1 MDVSPSKSTG
11 AGEVQISKLL
21 QAIPLSAKAKV
32 LEVVALSRADL
43 VKLSTEKSLPP
54 QLLSQLASAIKNTQA
69 HPADTLTNNALVKLQ
84 IASPQNQSTWALIQ
98 QLTHQ
103 QAALKVGSIIELSRR
118 GDTLFIQPPT
128 SNAQTSAQ
136 TSSASPTA
144 QAYTMAKGNS
154 EQATRNAETAI
165 LNQLLKLTLP
175 QQDRNLGF
183 ISSLLPNITQQQPE
197 LARIALQGLSTPN
210 KDAPELGRQIINLF
224 QQLDKLGNQAPQMRN
239 IDFAAIQ
246 TTLKQ
251 SGLFAEANTN
261 SLAQNKSVVQ
271 QAPQVALSPSSNEG
285 RNSNAP
291 QHAPLEDIKLVLVS
305 AVILLKTLSTT
316 LSNSAPAQANA
327 LVDAMIRV
335 LFQHRNTAL
344 SGQSKN
350 LPTSDILAMLE
361 RLAHSSLARVLAN
374 QGNAL
379 LQLQS
384 GETQAPLN
392 FQTELLL
399 KHNEHFIPVH
409 FSLREERKK
418 ENDKSSK
425 QNKKK
430 PTWTVFLEWEFQD
443 IGAYHSKIQIRDNEL
458 NASLWV
464 ENNTIKQKLMGNISK
479 LHKKLEESGIV
490 VNSLTC
496 ESQPLT
502 NTQQSNRSSLIDVR
516 T

>member
-1 MDVSPSKSTG
+1 MDVSPSKSAS

-69 HPADTLTNNALVKLQ
+69 QPTNTLTNNALVKLQ
-84 IASPQNQSTWALIQ
+84 IASAQNQSTWALIQ

-103 QAALKVGSIIELSRR
+103 QAALKVGTIIELSRR

-128 SNAQTSAQ
+128 TNAQTSAQ
-136 TSSASPTA
+136 TSSASPAA

-154 EQATRNAETAI
+154 EQASRNAETAI

-183 ISSLLPNITQQQPE
+183 ISSILPNITQLQPE

-210 KDAPELGRQIINLF
+210 KDAPELGRQIIGLF

-246 TTLKQ
+246 SSLKQ
-251 SGLFAEANTN
+251 SGLFAEANN
-261 SLAQNKSVVQ
+261 LIQNKSVIQ
-271 QAPQVALSPSSNEG
+271 QSPQAGPAPLNNEG
-285 RNSNAP
+285 RSSNIA
-291 QHAPLEDIKLVLVS
+291 QHAALEDIKVILVS

-316 LSNSAPAQANA
+316 LSNSAPTQTNA
-327 LVDAMIRV
+327 IVDAMIRV

-344 SGQSKN
+344 SGQSKS
-350 LPTSDILAMLE
+350 LPTSDMLAVLE

-379 LQLQS
+379 LQFQS

-425 QNKKK
+425 QSKKK

-464 ENNTIKQKLMGNISK
+464 ENNNIKQKLMANISK
-479 LHKKLEESGIV
+479 LHKTLEDNGIV